1 MNDFETLPG
10 FIPRAELTAAFA
22 SDRITTPTEAQRLSF
37 EAILAG
43 QNVVINSATGT
54 GKTLAYLLPLLQRL
68 ESNENARIVCL
79 APAAELAVQTLR
91 VANRYK
97 SEALKTGILAGGG
110 NQKKQKDQVQKSTRL
125 IVGTPGR
132 VLEMIAQK
140 KLKGITT
147 FVLDEPEPLLVSKDG
162 AFLAEV
168 LSRPPRP
175 QVILAGAT
183 FGANSERL
191 IREFM
196 GAGTVQAKSTDNPLQ
211 TRIRH
216 VAQRVRDA
224 RDRDFQLLRFVES
237 QKDKQIIVYVNQAHL
252 ISHIYRALSEQGLW
266 VATLSQDRTKQQC
279 EKALRQFTDGDMQIL
294 VTTDRAATGLDIEAV
309 PWVLHYELPRS
320 TQAFVHRAGR
330 TGRAGEEGASAVLF
344 ADDERF
350 ILTRLEKEL
359 QIKFEDLRFS

>member
-10 FIPRAELTAAFA
+10 FLSRDELTVAFEQ
-22 SDRITTPTEAQRLSF
+22 DRITTPTEAQRLSF
-37 EAILAG
+37 EPILTG
-43 QNVVINSATGT
+43 KNVVINSATGT

-68 ESNENARIVCL
+68 ETSEAARIVCL
-79 APAAELAVQTLR
+79 SPASELAVQTLR

-97 SEALKTGILAGGG
+97 SAALKTGALIGGG

-125 IVGTPGR
+125 IMGTPGR

-140 KLKGITT
+140 KLKGVTT

-162 AFLAEV
+162 AFLVEV

-196 GAGTVQAKSTDNPLQ
+196 GESTVQARSTDNPLQ

-216 VAQRVRDA
+216 VRQRIRDA
-224 RDRDFQLLRFVES
+224 RDRDFQLQRFVKS
-237 QKDKQIIVYVNQAHL
+237 QKNQQIIVYVNQAHL
-252 ISHIYRALSEQGLW
+252 ISHIYRELSEQGIW
-266 VATLSQDRTKQQC
+266 AATLSQDRTKQQC
-279 EKALRQFTDGDMQIL
+279 DKALRQFTDGDVQVL

-330 TGRAGEEGASAVLF
+330 TGRAGEEGASAVF
-344 ADDERF
+344 FEDKERHV
-350 ILTRLEKEL
+350 LNQLEKEL
-359 QIKFEDLRFS
+359 TIKFEDRVQ